1 MTAGREEIMRDALF
15 VAFVLTLFAGAT
27 AAQVPN
33 GNIYFGYTYYN
44 TNLSLNRGDLNG
56 FQATLEGKLL
66 PVLGIV
72 ADFTG
77 HYGAVNLPVVCSLC
91 TGPTTASANAHQY
104 QAMFGPRLSFP
115 AGKFRPFAEFEV
127 GVGHVTT
134 SGSAVAANLIPASDT
149 SYATALGG
157 GLDYKVFSHVAWR
170 LEGDYVRTHFFVAGQ
185 NNLRLSTGLAFRF

>member
-1 MTAGREEIMRDALF
+1 MRQAFFLAFLLTVLAG
-15 VAFVLTLFAGAT
+15 VT

-44 TNLSLNRGDLNG
+44 TDLSLNRGDLNG
-56 FQATLEGKLL
+56 FQATLEGKLV
-66 PVLGIV
+66 PMLGFV

-77 HYGAVNLPVVCSLC
+77 HYGSLNFPVFCSLC

-104 QAMFGPRLSFP
+104 EAMFGPRVSFP

-134 SGSAVAANLIPASDT
+134 NGGTPNLITGFVSDT

-157 GLDYKVFSHVAWR
+157 GLDYKIFSHVAWR
-170 LEGDYVRTHFFVAGQ
+170 LEGDYVRTHFFAVGQ
-185 NNLRLSTGLAFRF
+185 NNYRLSTGIAFRF

>member
-1 MTAGREEIMRDALF
+1 MRNALLVACMLAVLAG
-15 VAFVLTLFAGAT
+15 VT
-27 AAQVPN
+27 AAQAPN

-44 TNLSLNRGDLNG
+44 TDLSLNRGNLNG
-56 FQATLEGKLL
+56 FQATLEGKLV
-66 PVLGIV
+66 PMLGFV

-77 HYGAVNLPVVCSLC
+77 HYGSLNFPVFCSLC

-104 QAMFGPRLSFP
+104 EAMFGPRVSFP

-134 SGSAVAANLIPASDT
+134 TGGAAASNLIPGFSGDT

-157 GLDYKVFSHVAWR
+157 GLDYKIVSHVAWR
-170 LEGDYVRTHFFVAGQ
+170 LEGDYVRTHFFGVGQ
-185 NNLRLSTGLAFRF
+185 TNYRLSTGIAFRF